1 MSAIMLTPIGLLLAL
16 ATPSPA
22 LADLRELERFR
33 GTWVRVEREP
43 DDAARFA
50 EIDRVTDSKSLLF
63 RTLARAVMRR
73 RTKPVDQYEVEYD
86 GGIYWIRSNIG
97 ELYPLDG
104 RPRAGAEADAVI
116 SWVEDGQIHQSWRFG
131 HDSHGT
137 AVWRLA
143 PSGFRLTITE
153 QVHGS
158 HYDECNRILRDLS
171 ALKGGPGSPKVATR
185 S

>member
-33 GTWVRVEREP
+33 GTWVRVERER

-73 RTKPVDQYEVEYD
+73 RTKPVDHYEVEYD
-86 GGIYWIRSNIG
+86 GGIHWIRSNIG

-116 SWVEDGQIHQSWRFG
+116 SWVEDGQIHPVLALRPRQPWDCGLASRPFG
-131 HDSHGT
+131 IPAHDHRAG
-137 AVWRLA
+137 ARLA
-143 PSGFRLTITE
+143 
-153 QVHGS
+153 
-158 HYDECNRILRDLS
+158 LR
-171 ALKGGPGSPKVATR
+171 
-185 S
+185 